1 MPAFDYS
8 AYNSAG
14 KLVSGVIS
22 ADSERQARRLLKEKE
37 LLPATLA
44 TVTEQHTNNSDKS
57 GNKSGNR
64 SSGRGRREAR
74 VNNWDL
80 SLLLQQQAILIQ
92 SGLPLEEA
100 LRMTIE
106 QAETDRQRRM
116 VESWRSEITEGR
128 SFSEAL
134 RRSPYKIPESII
146 AGVGVGE
153 ESGHL
158 HKVLMRLAED
168 LESNAENRKTI
179 SRAMIYPATLIATS
193 IIVVSIMMVW
203 VVPKIT
209 AIFLS
214 SKRELPL
221 VTRIIVGLSEF
232 TQAYGLF
239 VLALIVALV
248 FAFGRAMQNPARKER
263 WHELMLN
270 MPGMGR
276 WIRMANISDWARS
289 LGVLLTNG
297 VPALAALTISSAVV
311 SNLHLRRKFEAV
323 TEGMRQGS
331 SLQKALEDSQIGSGF
346 LIHMVGSGEAS
357 SELDKMLLR
366 VSEYYSVRLNNAVE
380 VFLKLV
386 NPILIIFMGMII
398 LSVVAAVMLP
408 IMDMNNMI

>member
-1 MPAFDYS
+1 M
-8 AYNSAG
+8 
-14 KLVSGVIS
+14 
-22 ADSERQARRLLKEKE
+22 
-37 LLPATLA
+37 
-44 TVTEQHTNNSDKS
+44 
-57 GNKSGNR
+57 
-64 SSGRGRREAR
+64 GRREAR
-74 VNNWDL
+74 VNNFDL

-158 HKVLMRLAED
+158 HRVLMRLAED

-209 AIFLS
+209 AIFMS

-221 VTRIIVGLSEF
+221 VTRVIVGLSEF

-239 VLALIVALV
+239 VLAAVVALA
-248 FAFGRAMQNPARKER
+248 FAFRQAMKDPQRKER
-263 WHELMLN
+263 WHALILN

-289 LGVLLTNG
+289 LGVLLNNG

-311 SNLHLRRKFEAV
+311 TNLHLRGKFEAV

-331 SLQKALEDSQIGSGF
+331 SLKKALEDSQVGSGF